1 MLKQTI
7 RPALAAFLTFGT
19 GVSFLRCFA
28 DVHAGVWAAEI
39 VALSAAACFAKTRKA
54 VLESAVKLQPLA
66 AVVFT
71 ASFLLSFLPCSM
83 MAPQLFAVSVL
94 NAVCLC
100 MAFEN
105 PDNLSLKAFAGALC
119 VGGAAGAG
127 CAFSGH
133 VGLIYILFAVSS
145 LAFRPKTRERT
156 VHDVWKD
163 VAFPLF
169 VLTGAF
175 VLFVAANHNG
185 AFPSVVA
192 ESVVML
198 MTGGLLMT
206 PCSSLRL
213 TLLTVVMMIFGSYV
227 FSAQNAQSVF
237 NRKPPVQIER
247 SL

>member
-1 MLKQTI
+1 MLRQTI

-28 DVHAGVWAAEI
+28 DAHAGVWAAEI
-39 VALSAAACFAKTRKA
+39 VLITAAACFAKARKA

-71 ASFLLSFLPCSM
+71 ASFLLSFLPCPM
-83 MAPQLFAVSVL
+83 TVPQLFAVSVL

-105 PDNLSLKAFAGALC
+105 PDKLSLKALAGALC
-119 VGGAAGAG
+119 AGGAAGAG

-133 VGLIYILFAVSS
+133 VGLVYIGFVLLSF
-145 LAFRPKTRERT
+145 LRRPETRERT

-163 VAFPLF
+163 IAFPLF

-185 AFPSVVA
+185 SFPSVVA

-237 NRKPPVQIER
+237 NRKPPVQFER
-247 SL
+247 AL